1 MDITILKKHKKP
13 IIISICIIVLY
24 LVCFFICKFAKLNSY
39 IANWSSIYSIWIAIV
54 LSIIPLFFKCN
65 KLPVISLVGYILSI
79 IIGHIIDNSL
89 GLYVTKNNVQMH
101 SGSIMFAIVFAFVYL
116 AGITVELFIIK
127 DKMSRESDDKILK
140 SEGIN

>member
-13 IIISICIIVLY
+13 IIMSTCIIILY
-24 LVCFFICKFAKLNSY
+24 LACFFICKFAKLNSY
-39 IANWSSIYSIWIAIV
+39 IANWSSIYPVWIAII
-54 LSIIPLFFKCN
+54 LSLIPLFFKCY

-79 IIGHIIDNSL
+79 MIGHIIDNSL

-116 AGITVELFIIK
+116 AGITIELFIIK
-127 DKMSRESDDKILK
+127 DKMNREIDKK
-140 SEGIN
+140 N